1 MKKFKIILVGIFIAI
16 LFLSDLLITQANWDP
31 ENKSQSSEVLR
42 FEVHTN
48 FNFNRIGLPK
58 LLY

>member
-42 FEVHTN
+42 FKEHTT